1 MMSIRTSLLL
11 LAALCACFAPTVH
24 AAETDQYMTWSLEL
38 QDSSAAF
45 NAYLNE
51 EVARFVEIRN
61 KRTGPTKTNE
71 EMAMGFYGYL
81 FEGLHKSRMRNFLA
95 TSDNIH
101 RYPGPEVSPWEYQRN
116 SIYRE
121 FSFPYIL
128 PMSRTIR
135 LGEVYL
141 GIDKMCHFFGF
152 GRRYCSQYLRL
163 RDEGRTEEDAIESV
177 IKRGLFQ
184 ESALVGGLVDGIIS
198 YGDLE
203 ANYQGMLMVKDLTG
217 NTPPCFVKDE
227 EGKWRF
233 EGAIDIVPYVTPGM
247 DESWNNSLYT
257 GLRRRNVVRRLEA
270 QYCSQTSGPV
280 ISERFARYAQF
291 PASRSLEVI
300 REEHEKNG
308 ADPREKQMLKTICS
322 D

>member
-1 MMSIRTSLLL
+1 MRATTKIAMLICGAL
-11 LAALCACFAPTVH
+11 LAPFAAQ
-24 AAETDQYMTWSLEL
+24 AAETDQYMTWEVEL
-38 QDSSAAF
+38 KDSSAAF

-51 EVARFVEIRN
+51 EAAKFVEIRN
-61 KRTGPTKTNE
+61 KRTRPTETNA
-71 EMAMGFYGYL
+71 EMALGFYAYL
-81 FEGLHKSRMRNFLA
+81 FEGLHRSRMRNYLA
-95 TSDNIH
+95 SAEEID
-101 RYPGPEVSPWEYQRN
+101 RFPRADVSPWEYQRS

-163 RDEGRTEEDAIESV
+163 RAQGREEADAIESV

-203 ANYQGMLMVKDLTG
+203 ANFQGMMMVKDLCG
-217 NTPPCFVKDE
+217 DKPPCFVRNADGE
-227 EGKWRF
+227 WRF

-270 QYCSQTSGPV
+270 EYCDELNDPV
-280 ISERFARYAQF
+280 IKQRFARYGEF
-291 PASRSLEVI
+291 PPSRSQEVI
-300 REEHEKNG
+300 REQHAKDG
-308 ADPREKQMLKTICS
+308 VDPREKQMLSTICK

>member
-1 MMSIRTSLLL
+1 MNAATRFGVFACFC
-11 LAALCACFAPTVH
+11 LAACLPAG
-24 AAETDQYMTWSLEL
+24 AAETDQYMTWEVELE
-38 QDSSAAF
+38 DSSAAF

-51 EVARFVEIRN
+51 EAARFVEIRN
-61 KRTGPTKTNE
+61 KRTRPTKTNE
-71 EMAMGFYGYL
+71 EMALGFYAYL

-95 TSDNIH
+95 SSEEID
-101 RYPGPEVSPWEYQRN
+101 RYPGSDVSPWEYQRS

-135 LGEVYL
+135 LGDVYM

-163 RDEGRTEEDAIESV
+163 RAEGREEDAAIESV

-203 ANYQGMLMVKDLTG
+203 ANFQGMRMVKDLCG
-217 NTPPCFVKDE
+217 NTAPCFVKDDA
-227 EGKWRF
+227 GVWRF
-233 EGAIDIVPYVTPGM
+233 EGSINIVPYITPGM

-270 QYCSQTSGPV
+270 EYCDELHGPV
-280 ISERFARYAQF
+280 ISRRFARYAEF
-291 PASRSLEVI
+291 PLSRSQEII
-300 REEHEKNG
+300 REVHDKDG
-308 ADPREKQMLKTICS
+308 QDPRARQMLSAICK
-322 D
+322 